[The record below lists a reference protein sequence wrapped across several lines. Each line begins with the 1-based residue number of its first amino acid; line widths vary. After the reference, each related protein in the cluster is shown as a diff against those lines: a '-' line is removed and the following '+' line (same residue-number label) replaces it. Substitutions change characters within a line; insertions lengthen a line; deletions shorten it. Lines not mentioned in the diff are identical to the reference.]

1 MPTEQ
6 RIEALDTKVS
16 KLTESLE
23 TSVRRQHITITA
35 LVLFA
40 VAAVVMAAAPQS
52 RDAEFN
58 TVTARQLVIVND
70 ATVPQVGW
78 S

>member
-40 VAAVVMAAAPQS
+40 VAAVVMAAEQGCRVQHGDS
-52 RDAEFN
+52 
-58 TVTARQLVIVND
+58 TAVSNCQ
-70 ATVPQVGW
+70 
-78 S
+78 